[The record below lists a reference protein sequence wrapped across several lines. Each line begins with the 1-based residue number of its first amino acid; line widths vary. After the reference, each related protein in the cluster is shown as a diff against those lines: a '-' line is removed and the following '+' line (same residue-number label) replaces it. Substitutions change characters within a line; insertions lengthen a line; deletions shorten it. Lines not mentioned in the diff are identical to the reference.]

1 MIRRKPATRAG
12 EQGRIAMKGRTENGF
27 SPQLYAR
34 LAGALY
40 LYIIAA
46 GLFAELF
53 ARGKLVVGSDAAA
66 TAGNILGNE
75 GVFRLGFSGELL
87 HVTVDIMV
95 AVLLYA
101 LLRPVDRHVSLVA
114 ALMRVACAIILAV
127 TSLTHFAALRLLK
140 GGDHLST
147 FSLEQLQQL
156 ALLTMKMHG
165 DGYAIAL
172 LFFAFACLTLGYLV
186 YRSGYLPKFLGVLMA
201 IAGACYLFNSLM
213 HFLAPALS
221 AHLFSVLFVPIFVAE
236 ASLTLWLLVKGV
248 DRAKWE
254 ERTRAASA

>member
-1 MIRRKPATRAG
+1 MNA
-12 EQGRIAMKGRTENGF
+12 RTAKRF

-40 LYIIAA
+40 LYIIVA

-53 ARGKLVVGSDAAA
+53 ARGKLVVPTDAAA

-75 GVFRLGFSGELL
+75 GVFRLGFSGELV
-87 HVTVDIMV
+87 HVTVDVMV

-101 LLRPVDRHVSLVA
+101 LLRPVDRSVSLIA
-114 ALMRVACAIILAV
+114 ALMRVACAIVLAV
-127 TSLTHFAALRLLK
+127 SSLTHFAALRLLK
-140 GGDHLST
+140 GGEYLT
-147 FSLEQLQQL
+147 GFSQEQLQQL
-156 ALLTMKMHG
+156 ALLALKMQG
-165 DGYAIAL
+165 DGYTIAL
-172 LFFAFACLTLGYLV
+172 LFFAFACLALGYLI

-201 IAGACYLFNSLM
+201 IAGLCYLLNSLT

-221 AHLFSVLFVPIFVAE
+221 ARLFAVLFLPIFVAE

-248 DRAKWE
+248 DLAKWE
-254 ERTRAASA
+254 ERTRALSA